1 MKKSLIAVLSILLVA
16 LVCLPIVA
24 NADYYAYAKTG
35 NGKPLNCRADQ
46 SMNAAILYTIPYGT
60 RVLVKTSVPAKN
72 GFVFA
77 EPDGY
82 SNGAYMRSGLL
93 SRTPPGKFVPK
104 PKEKPENINLFTTLD
119 EPYFVTAR
127 AIKKG
132 SNRSVGLRQQP
143 VKQSKMYRRLS
154 AGDELLVLA
163 EGKKWLY
170 VVDANT
176 IDSNNPTF
184 GYVHGDYVDFERKA
198 DLNKYADELEA
209 VVQNIRKNAG

>member
-1 MKKSLIAVLSILLVA
+1 MKKSLYAVLCLLLVA
-16 LVCLPIVA
+16 MVCLPVVA

-35 NGKPLNCRADQ
+35 NGKPLNCREDQ
-46 SMNAAILYTIPYGT
+46 SMQAPIKFTIPYGT
-60 RVLVKTSVPAKN
+60 RVLVKTNVPVKN
-72 GFVFA
+72 GFVYA

-93 SRTPPGKFVPK
+93 SRTAPGKFVPK
-104 PKEKPENINLFTTLD
+104 PKEKPENVNLFTTLD
-119 EPYFVTAR
+119 EPYFVTAK
-127 AIKKG
+127 AIKSG
-132 SNRSVGLRQQP
+132 SKNSVGLRLQP
-143 VKQSKMYRRLS
+143 TKESKLLRRLI

-176 IDSNNPTF
+176 LGSDNPVM

-198 DLNKYADELEA
+198 DLNKLADELED
-209 VVQNIRKNAG
+209 VVKEIRGNAA